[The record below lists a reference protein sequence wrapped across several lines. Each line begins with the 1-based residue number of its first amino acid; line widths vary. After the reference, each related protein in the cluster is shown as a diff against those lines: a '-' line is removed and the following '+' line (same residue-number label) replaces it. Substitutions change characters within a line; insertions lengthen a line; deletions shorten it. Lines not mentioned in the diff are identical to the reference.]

1 MIQYEA
7 EVKGHEEDI
16 SYKSGQEMGS
26 LSLKNIGSNHNRV
39 RMDDEKLWWRTLLI
53 STKTIIVQK
62 LFSLKGFDIF
72 SFILKA
78 TMCELFNPF
87 NEMCVCEIV

>member
-16 SYKSGQEMGS
+16 SYQSGQEMGS

-39 RMDDEKLWWRTLLI
+39 RMDDEKL
-53 STKTIIVQK
+53 
-62 LFSLKGFDIF
+62 
-72 SFILKA
+72 
-78 TMCELFNPF
+78 
-87 NEMCVCEIV
+87 